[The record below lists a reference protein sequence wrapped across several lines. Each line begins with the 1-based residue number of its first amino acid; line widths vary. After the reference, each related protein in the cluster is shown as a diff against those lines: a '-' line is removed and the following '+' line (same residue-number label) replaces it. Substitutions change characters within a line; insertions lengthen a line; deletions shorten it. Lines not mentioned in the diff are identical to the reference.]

1 MHKMEMSDLD
11 NFITKVKSNSNDQ
24 IKNKTVK
31 EIKNK
36 INTLSLVDTKYN
48 NIISFCIKINSL
60 YSAFNKHIIYPLSQI
75 TNPYDCLLTFSLI
88 CALLRA
94 YFQNKYKISNIIMYW
109 SYLYNSHTFSSKLIK
124 ASRLDNK
131 YLKLINGANY
141 VLHVHLLLM
150 SYRKIMKV

>member
-1 MHKMEMSDLD
+1 
-11 NFITKVKSNSNDQ
+11 
-24 IKNKTVK
+24 
-31 EIKNK
+31 
-36 INTLSLVDTKYN
+36 
-48 NIISFCIKINSL
+48 
-60 YSAFNKHIIYPLSQI
+60 
-75 TNPYDCLLTFSLI
+75 
-88 CALLRA
+88 
-94 YFQNKYKISNIIMYW
+94 MYW